1 MNTLKEKVAYLQGL
15 AEGLKLDDSSKEGK
29 ILLGVLELLSDMS
42 QTVSDLE
49 ENVEELEDYVD
60 CIDDDL
66 AALEEDA
73 DDDFV
78 EIVCPHCGETV
89 YFDPDCLDDEDEP
102 LCPSCGKALL
112 EEDEDAQ

>member
-60 CIDDDL
+60 
-66 AALEEDA
+66 
-73 DDDFV
+73 DDFV